1 MIVVQFVMLPS
12 LLKVANHGR
21 GCFLYIRKTV
31 AFSLTTDAN
40 HSRNSSGDDGLDVV
54 ARNRYVR
61 MLLNFRYVGSCPFH
75 DLW

>member
-31 AFSLTTDAN
+31 AFSLTTAAS

-54 ARNRYVR
+54 ARIVAFGCFLISS
-61 MLLNFRYVGSCPFH
+61 MWVLPIS
-75 DLW
+75 